1 MVIIMKT
8 LISAWGMPIFSAL
21 LKRFKERNPLNPL
34 PSFLCRLDLF
44 EAHAQLERTKEEL
57 SETRE
62 ELMLTQCQIRN
73 SDAQLRDTEKR
84 LSQLSQNR

>member
-1 MVIIMKT
+1 MSGLPYLKLVPSVT
-8 LISAWGMPIFSAL
+8 L
-21 LKRFKERNPLNPL
+21 
-34 PSFLCRLDLF
+34 RLDLF

-62 ELMLTQCQIRN
+62 ELMLTQCQLRN

>member
-1 MVIIMKT
+1 
-8 LISAWGMPIFSAL
+8 MPIFSAL
-21 LKRFKERNPLNPL
+21 LKRFKERNPLK
-34 PSFLCRLDLF
+34 PSFRLDLF

-62 ELMLTQCQIRN
+62 ELMLTQCQLRN

>member
-1 MVIIMKT
+1 
-8 LISAWGMPIFSAL
+8 MPIFSAL
-21 LKRFKERNPLNPL
+21 LKRFKERNPLKP

-44 EAHAQLERTKEEL
+44 EAHAQLERMKEEL

-62 ELMLTQCQIRN
+62 ELMLTQCQLRN